1 MNSRAVDRS
10 YVLPPLGDNPSSDA
24 QGTSPGSFGNRGQL
38 GTPYTF
44 SSPDAPGMP
53 PVSDVTAMDF
63 ASPRDAEGR
72 TQLEVARTG
81 AASQEMKRV
90 ALREPHLTA

>member
-1 MNSRAVDRS
+1 MMEIIDNQPS
-10 YVLPPLGDNPSSDA
+10 PPLGDNPSSDA
-24 QGTSPGSFGNRGQL
+24 QGTSPGSFANRGQL

-63 ASPRDAEGR
+63 ASPRDAETMFQFIEPG
-72 TQLEVARTG
+72 
-81 AASQEMKRV
+81 S
-90 ALREPHLTA
+90 LR